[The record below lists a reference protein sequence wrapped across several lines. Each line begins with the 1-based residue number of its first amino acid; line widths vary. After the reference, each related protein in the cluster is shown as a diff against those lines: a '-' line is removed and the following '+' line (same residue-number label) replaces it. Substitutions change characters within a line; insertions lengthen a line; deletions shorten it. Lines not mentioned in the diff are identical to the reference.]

1 MSGSEIHRLSHHLWV
16 WHTHDAALKTELFSS
31 AALVGS
37 RLLLIDPIALFEDQL
52 QKISQSR
59 PVAGVIVTNANHRRS
74 ALDYSERLGV
84 PIFAHP
90 AAFPESKPTRLRDI
104 AKGLGFAGDLEVV
117 EIEGAAPGE
126 IALYL
131 PANGGT
137 LIVGDALINFEP
149 YGFNFLPRRY
159 CQNHKKMRVSLCQLL
174 TKPAE
179 RMLFAHGTPVPSE
192 ATSRLRQLLGSK

>member
-1 MSGSEIHRLSHHLWV
+1 MPDPEVHRLPHNLWV
-16 WHTHDAALKTELFSS
+16 WQTHDPTIKTELFSS

-37 RLLLIDPIALFEDQL
+37 RFLLIDPIALSEDQL
-52 QKISQSR
+52 QEISQSG
-59 PVAGVIVTNANHRRS
+59 PVAGVIVTNANHCRS

-90 AAFPESKPTRLRDI
+90 AAFPDSKLSRLREI
-104 AKGLGFAGDLEVV
+104 ARQAAFAGDLEVI

-137 LIVGDALINFEP
+137 LILGDALINFEP
-149 YGFNFLPRRY
+149 YGFNLLPRRY

-179 RMLFAHGTPVPSE
+179 RMLFAHGTPVLSE
-192 ATSRLRQLLGSK
+192 ASSRLRQLLG